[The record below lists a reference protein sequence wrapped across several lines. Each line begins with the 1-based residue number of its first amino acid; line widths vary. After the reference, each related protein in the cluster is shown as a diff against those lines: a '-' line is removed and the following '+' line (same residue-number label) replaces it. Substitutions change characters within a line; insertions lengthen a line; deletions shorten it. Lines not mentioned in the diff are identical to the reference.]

1 MTPQDNLSQPQQRMC
16 VTHMNIH
23 HIFCDMIGKGLETH
37 VTRDQMSGDLPC
49 LAQPPL
55 WPKLQECQNTPI
67 RKYTNTQID
76 K

>member
-1 MTPQDNLSQPQQRMC
+1 
-16 VTHMNIH
+16 
-23 HIFCDMIGKGLETH
+23 MIGKGLETH

-49 LAQPPL
+49 PAQPPL

-76 K
+76 KYTNTQMQKYANIN